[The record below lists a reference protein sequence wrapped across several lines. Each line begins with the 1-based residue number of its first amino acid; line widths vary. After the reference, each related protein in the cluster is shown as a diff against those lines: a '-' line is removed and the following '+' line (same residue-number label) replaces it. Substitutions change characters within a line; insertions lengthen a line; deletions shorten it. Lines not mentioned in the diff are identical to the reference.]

1 MIQMLDRI
9 EDAIEDIRNG
19 KPIIVVD
26 DENRE
31 NEGDILMAAENC
43 TYEAVNFMATH
54 ARGLT
59 CVPMTEERARFLNL
73 GQMTAN
79 NTDPKGTAF
88 TISVDSIEGTTTGI
102 SVADRLK
109 TIVDLADNGKRAW
122 DFQRPGHIFPL
133 VAKDGGVLVRDGHTE
148 AAVDFAKLAG
158 LQPVGV
164 ICEILKDDG
173 TMARLPDLKIF
184 AKEHNLKLVSIEDLI
199 KYRKE
204 HDELLTV
211 QAKAKMPTIAGSFDI
226 IAFDNQLDYK
236 EHIALVKGDVKDKED
251 VLIRIHSECFTGD
264 ILGSKRCDC
273 GLQLQTAMQR
283 IEDEGEGIILYLR
296 QEGRGIGLLNKI
308 RAYDLQDK
316 GYDTVEANEQLGFE
330 ADLRDY
336 AVASQMLKALNVKS
350 VRLMTNNFRK
360 VDGLRSYGID
370 VKQRKGI
377 EVPHNEENKRYLET
391 KKEKLGH
398 ELELK
403 DKK

>member
-1 MIQMLDRI
+1 MLDRI

-31 NEGDILMAAENC
+31 NEGDILMAAENAS
-43 TYEAVNFMATH
+43 YEAINFMATH

-59 CVPMTEERARFLNL
+59 CVPMTLERAKALNL
-73 GQMTAN
+73 TQMVGE

-88 TISVDSIEGTTTGI
+88 TVSVDSVEGTTTGI

-109 TIVDLADNGKRAW
+109 TIVDLADNSKRAW

-148 AAVDFAKLAG
+148 AAVDFARLAG

-173 TMARLPDLKIF
+173 SMARLPDLKIF
-184 AKEHNLKLVSIEDLI
+184 AKKHDLKLVSIEDLI

-204 HDELLTV
+204 HDVLFKEH
-211 QAKAKMPTIAGSFDI
+211 ARAKMPTIAGSFDI
-226 IAFDNQLDYK
+226 VAFDNELDGK
-236 EHIALVKGDVKDKED
+236 EHIALVKGDIVGKED

-273 GLQLQTAMQR
+273 GLQLQTAMKR
-283 IEDEGEGIILYLR
+283 IEEEGEGIVLYLR

-308 RAYDLQDK
+308 KAYDLQDK
-316 GYDTVEANEQLGFE
+316 GYDTVEANEQLGFG

-336 AVASQMLKALNVKS
+336 AVASQMLKALGVKS

-360 VDGLRSYGID
+360 VDGLRKYGIE
-370 VKQRKGI
+370 VNQRKGI
-377 EVPHNEENKRYLET
+377 EVPHYDETKRYLQT